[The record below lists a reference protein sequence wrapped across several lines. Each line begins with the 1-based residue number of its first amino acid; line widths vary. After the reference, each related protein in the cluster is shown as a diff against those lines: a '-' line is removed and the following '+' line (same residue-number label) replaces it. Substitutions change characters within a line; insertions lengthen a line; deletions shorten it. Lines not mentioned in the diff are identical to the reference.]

1 MEPAQCPKCYTWFE
15 YSGDIE
21 EGHPGFFCPVCK
33 GEKKYIVC
41 GIVHFKP
48 SKRRKQTMALTDYSN
63 LEQQIADAPEPKT
76 LPRGTEVQ
84 ARIIAVNEG
93 ISDKNG
99 CQWYMPVFD
108 VPSDP
113 MVIEFN
119 AFFWDL
125 ADASRKDDQGNMKLE
140 PKQFQRSLNQFK
152 NFAAAFGIDY
162 SRPFSWTDDL
172 LGLEGWVILGVKK
185 DDEYGDKN
193 TISKFVTRK

>member
-1 MEPAQCPKCYTWFE
+1 
-15 YSGDIE
+15 
-21 EGHPGFFCPVCK
+21 
-33 GEKKYIVC
+33 
-41 GIVHFKP
+41 
-48 SKRRKQTMALTDYSN
+48 MALTDYSD
-63 LEQQIADAPEPKT
+63 LEKQIADAPEPKT
-76 LPRGTEVQ
+76 LPRGAEVQ

-93 ISDKNG
+93 ISEKND

-108 VPSDP
+108 VPADP

-125 ADASRKDDQGNMKLE
+125 ADAKNKIE
-140 PKQFQRSLNQFK
+140 PKQFQRALNTFK

-172 LGLEGWVILGVKK
+172 VGLEGWVILGVKK

-193 TISKFVTRK
+193 TISKYVTRKWRS